1 MGLATPLRRL
11 PLQRALAALRA
22 SEGSTKLSA
31 EVSGIAVTFRPDGK
45 NAPGPINFLS
55 RWAPRIAY
63 ANPGLPFLVNRIPMP
78 FKPAKSEY
86 KPNVD
91 PNAPT
96 TEEEIAR
103 RAEAEAQVP
112 SLTVSFHSKPSQTFE
127 LNSLSASQIWQRVAE
142 LGDAPPR
149 PVRRQRQDKPQA
161 EPESQAQAA

>member
-11 PLQRALAALRA
+11 PLQRALATLRA
-22 SEGSTKLSA
+22 SEGSHKLST
-31 EVSGIAVTFRPDGK
+31 EVAGIAVTFRPDGK
-45 NAPGPINFLS
+45 NEPGPINFLS

-63 ANPGLPFLVNRIPMP
+63 ANPTLPFLVNRIPMP
-78 FKPAKSEY
+78 FKPSRSEY

-96 TEEEIAR
+96 TEEEITR

-127 LNSLSASQIWQRVAE
+127 LNALTAPQIWARVAD
-142 LGDAPPR
+142 LAGAPKP
-149 PVRRQRQDKPQA
+149 QPQA
-161 EPESQAQAA
+161 EADAEPQPQAQPQSA